1 MEEFLLDA
9 LCTKIALELHQNIS
23 PQAAHARSGELPNFG
38 KLHERARPKPQ
49 NLYDRCCACEAP
61 LLNTGSKCRFIKPNA
76 DGEQCWEMS

>member
-38 KLHERARPKPQ
+38 KLHGRARPKPQ
-49 NLYDRCCACEAP
+49 NLCGRCCACERTVVEYR
-61 LLNTGSKCRFIKPNA
+61 LQISIYQNECR
-76 DGEQCWEMS
+76 W